1 MCVKLRAAILARSM
15 TKRTS
20 AAERAEEERRRLGR
34 MLRLERALWRAGL
47 TEVAGVDEVGV
58 GPLAGPVVAAA
69 VVFSPGTEIPGVD
82 DSKRLSPR
90 RREALAEI
98 IRMRA
103 AAIGI
108 GIGSL
113 EDIAQLN
120 IYHAALEAMRRAV
133 EALPRPPERVLVDAR
148 TIPGL
153 SMPQD
158 AYVKGD
164 GLSFCIAAA
173 SIVAKTYRDR
183 LMTELDGAYPG
194 YGFATHKGYDTPAHR
209 AALARF
215 GPCPAH
221 RMSYRTVRDLCG
233 APGAAG

>member
-1 MCVKLRAAILARSM
+1 MCVKLRAAILARGM

-20 AAERAEEERRRLGR
+20 AAERAGQERRRLER
-34 MLRLERALWRAGL
+34 LLRLERALWRAGL
-47 TEVAGVDEVGV
+47 TAVAGVDEVGV

-69 VVFSPGTEIPGVD
+69 VVFAPGTEIAGVD

-98 IRMRA
+98 IRARA
-103 AAIGI
+103 TAIGI

-120 IYHAALEAMRRAV
+120 VYHAALEAMRRAV
-133 EALPRPPERVLVDAR
+133 EALPQPPERVLVDAR

-153 SMPQD
+153 AMPQN

-173 SIVAKTYRDR
+173 SIVAKTHRDR

-194 YGFATHKGYDTPAHR
+194 YGFAAHKGYDTPAHR
-209 AALARF
+209 AALARL

-233 APGAAG
+233 ARGPVG